1 MRRVAFLCLAALAVT
16 ARAEQPPPV
25 ERTIT
30 IRPAKPP
37 IPALGVRLL
46 PSRAEQIPGDAAVFY
61 HRAIESLIE
70 IRYREQIEA
79 RKAGAAEGADSPE
92 ATTADWLRLPADKF
106 PREELRK
113 LLGNRRRALEEARL
127 GSLRETCDWGFRHRD
142 EGFDLLLPD
151 IQEMRWLA
159 RWVALN
165 ARLDAEEGR
174 IDQALKGLKTGL
186 AAARDV
192 GRGGAYIQSL
202 VGIVCANLTLDVAE
216 ILVEKPGCPN
226 LYWALAAVPRPLFDL
241 GAATE
246 AEAALMDQ
254 EFPFLKDL
262 DGDVWSLEAA
272 RTRGAAMA
280 LRLETLFGDHPGV
293 ADPSTRPAIVHA
305 VQILAIAK
313 DYRRSKQALFDAG
326 LPAERVEAMPM
337 VQVVSLDSFR
347 TYRLRHDDSAKWAY
361 LPFGITTRGWIKDE
375 STLSDPAPGFPVFRI
390 ITPARQVSL
399 ASARL
404 QRRIAV
410 LMVVEA
416 VRLYAAEHDGALPAR
431 LDDLTDAPAPPDPIT
446 GRPFDYTVE
455 GDHAVLSGPAPAGWE
470 QVPEFALRYELRP
483 AR

>member
-16 ARAEQPPPV
+16 ARAEEPPPSG
-25 ERTIT
+25 RTIV

-37 IPALGVRLL
+37 TPALSLRLL

-61 HRAIESLIE
+61 HRAIESLLQV
-70 IRYREQIEA
+70 RHREEAEA
-79 RKAGAAEGADSPE
+79 RKAGAAEGAESSD
-92 ATTADWLRLPADKF
+92 ATTAAWLRLPADKF

-174 IDQALKGLKTGL
+174 IDQALRGLKTGL

-202 VGIVCANLTLDVAE
+202 VGIACANHVLDAAE
-216 ILVEKPGCPN
+216 ALIEQPGCPN

-246 AEAALMDQ
+246 AETALMDQ
-254 EFPFLKDL
+254 EFPYLGDL
-262 DGDVWSLEAA
+262 DGDAWSLEVA
-272 RTRGAAMA
+272 RERGDEIARRLHA
-280 LRLETLFGDHPGV
+280 LTGDHPGV
-293 ADPSTRPAIVHA
+293 PSPVTHPTIARAA
-305 VQILAIAK
+305 QLLAIAK
-313 DYRRSKQALFDAG
+313 DYRRSKQALHDAG
-326 LPAERVEAMPM
+326 LPPERIEAMPM
-337 VQVVSLDSFR
+337 VQVVAVDSYR
-347 TYRLRHDDSAKWAY
+347 TYRIRHDDSAKWAY
-361 LPFGITTRGWIKDE
+361 LPFGLTAEGWIKDE
-375 STLSDPAPGFPVFRI
+375 STLSDPAPGLPVFRVV
-390 ITPARQVSL
+390 TPARNVSL
-399 ASARL
+399 ASTRL
-404 QRRIAV
+404 QRRIAA

-446 GRPFDYTVE
+446 GGPFDYKVE

-470 QVPEFALRYELRP
+470 QVPEVALRYELRR